1 MQKFALCVNNP
12 EDIQK
17 AVAGELETIGFT
29 MVDRAICELPENEYH
44 QVIPY
49 VVFYSV
55 HPEEG
60 RVEILQYLRASKT
73 PEGED
78 VTEKRLAGSSS
89 VGFGGHIDNED
100 DIVFTS
106 KSVNKKGEV
115 TYELTVDQ
123 VVETVSKTG
132 YREVDEELGYNVR
145 EVVPYEILPESLL
158 FFKGKEQNDVNKVHL
173 AFGCLVGLEEDQFTL
188 LKESAKPEPSEIEQ
202 LGILGI
208 NYGDILS
215 SFNVNQEVAKITDEL
230 SNNNALEDWSCV
242 MVETITLGLC
252 QRVSLS
258 LDWKSILE
266 AHVSRMEFLKQEYEK
281 EQQELLEETVTETE
295 VTEAV
300 VEDEKG
306 FQA

>member
-12 EDIQK
+12 GDIQK

-29 MVDRAICELPENEYH
+29 MVDRAICELSENGYH

-49 VVFYSV
+49 VTFYSV
-55 HPEEG
+55 NPVEG

-89 VGFGGHIDNED
+89 VGFGGHIDSED
-100 DIVFTS
+100 DITFTS
-106 KSVNKKGEV
+106 KSVNEKGEV

-123 VVETVSKTG
+123 VVETVSKAG

-158 FFKGKEQNDVNKVHL
+158 FFKGKQENDVNKVHL
-173 AFGCLVGLEEDQFTL
+173 AFGCLVGLEEDQFAL

-202 LGILGI
+202 IGILGV
-208 NYGDILS
+208 NYGDILA
-215 SFNVNQEVAKITDEL
+215 SFNVKEEVGRITDEL
-230 SNNNALEDWSCV
+230 LNKNGLEDWSCV
-242 MVETITLGLC
+242 MVETIALGLC

-266 AHVSRMEFLKQEYEK
+266 AHISRMEFLKQEYEK
-281 EQQELLEETVTETE
+281 EQAEEVPEDIEVPE
-295 VTEAV
+295 VT
-300 VEDEKG
+300 VEDEEG